1 MASGTILGSTS
12 NQYIDSKIE
21 WFSTVI
27 SNSSNSS
34 EVSASLFYKRNNS
47 GYTTHGT
54 GTFSLTIDGSTQTA
68 TKTLSIEEDA
78 WVLAMTYTKTVIHN
92 DYGKKLVKF
101 SATGSIPS
109 TTLSSTTCSGN
120 GSLDEI
126 PRASEITR
134 IGDINL
140 GGACDVTWTPKS
152 ASFSFKVDFA
162 LGTWKGSTG
171 MVAPQ
176 VQSQFT
182 FRGYTIPLDVANQFP
197 NTTSGTMT
205 ATLYTYAY
213 QDGTAYQI
221 GTAHSKTFKVT
232 LPNNS
237 STKPSATM
245 SISPVSTL
253 GSTFSGLY
261 IQGKSKAKATF
272 TGEGKYGAKISSY
285 GLTALGKE
293 YTDPFETELISKSGN
308 VHFQGGVKDSR
319 GFVTYVYHDITVISY
334 SKPKLTPASGEAAIV
349 CARCDSSGNLTESGT
364 YLKIKVGRSYS
375 KVMSGSVQKNFC
387 ALRYRYKVGGSSTFS
402 PYTTLLAKDST
413 GTDIVD
419 ITIGNVV
426 SSTKTSYAVELSAVD
441 DIGEEA
447 TITFD
452 IPTEEVDFNL
462 RDGGKGAAFGKYA
475 EREKA
480 VEIASDWDMYYKSKL
495 LDESLYKDTGW
506 VALAQSENAST
517 PSTITRDGAGCFY
530 RVLNN
535 NHVFIRFNCSFDFS
549 GDPISINSETIPSQ
563 YRPKNNAMALL
574 PVNDTGVA
582 RVTVSSDGRI
592 YVIYVQD
599 MATASATS
607 SFAVSWIDGYVD
619 YFI

>member
-1 MASGTILGSTS
+1 MASGTILGSTG

-21 WFSTVI
+21 WSSTVI
-27 SNSSNSS
+27 INSSNSS
-34 EVSASLFYKRNNS
+34 EVTATLYYKRNNS
-47 GYTTHGT
+47 GFTTSGT
-54 GTFSLTIDGSTQTA
+54 GTFSITIDGSTKTA
-68 TKTLSIEEDA
+68 TKTMSIDENA
-78 WVLAMTYTKTVIHN
+78 WVSAMTYTKTVIHN

-109 TTLSSTTCSGN
+109 TTLSSTTCSGS

-134 IGDINL
+134 IGDITL

-152 ASFSFKVDFA
+152 SSFSFKVDFV

-176 VQSQFT
+176 SQSQFT
-182 FRGYTIPLDVANQFP
+182 FRGYAIPLDVAKQLP

-232 LPNNS
+232 IPNND
-237 STKPSATM
+237 STKPAVSM
-245 SISPVSTL
+245 VSESVSTL
-253 GSTFSGLY
+253 PSAFSGLY
-261 IQGKSKAKATF
+261 IQGKSRAKVTF
-272 TGEGKYGAKISSY
+272 TGEGKYGATIASY
-285 GLTALGKE
+285 GLTVLGKG
-293 YTDPFETELISKSGN
+293 YADPFQTELLSTSGT
-308 VHFQGGVKDSR
+308 VRLEGRAMDSR
-319 GFVTYVYHDITVISY
+319 GFVTSVNHDIKVIPY
-334 SKPKLTPASGEAAIV
+334 SKPKLTPASEETAIV

-364 YLKIKVGRSYS
+364 FLKIKVGRAYS
-375 KVMSGSVQKNFC
+375 DVEQKNSC
-387 ALRYRYKVGGSSTFS
+387 TLRYRYKVGGSSTFS
-402 PYTTLLAKDST
+402 PYTTLST
-413 GTDIVD
+413 GTDVD
-419 ITIGNVV
+419 ITLGNVV

-452 IPTEEVDFNL
+452 IPTEDVDFHL

-475 EREKA
+475 ERENA
-480 VEIASDWDMYYKSKL
+480 VEIAPDWDMYYRGKL
-495 LDESLYKDTGW
+495 LDESLCKDTGW
-506 VALAQSENAST
+506 VALTQSGNAST
-517 PSTITRDGAGCFY
+517 PSTVTRGGAGCFY
-530 RVLNN
+530 RVING
-535 NHVFIRFNCSFDFS
+535 NHVFVRFNCALTYNGSS
-549 GDPISINSETIPSQ
+549 VNINSETIPSQ

-574 PVNDTGVA
+574 PVNDRCIARASVA
-582 RVTVSSDGRI
+582 SDGYI
-592 YVIYVQD
+592 YVNYVQN
-599 MATASATS
+599 MATASTTTS
-607 SFAVSWIDGYVD
+607 YSVAWIDGYID